1 MRTLLSRIRALFRRS
16 RLDDDLD
23 ADVRAHLD
31 LLEADYVRQGRT
43 ADQARLAARRAFGG
57 VEQMKE
63 IHRDRRGIPLIET
76 VAQDVRHALRVL
88 RHHRGFTAVAV
99 LSLALGIGATTAVFS
114 VMNAVMLRPLAAKDA
129 GALVLFTPERSNE
142 RFLLFN
148 PEFEAIAARQRSLSG
163 MFAVS
168 ERPYLRVE
176 FPAEGPAYIVASL
189 VSGSYFDV
197 MGIAPAAGRLLS
209 AADDTGSAETATSCA
224 VVISDA
230 LWSRRFA
237 RNQQAIGRVLRL
249 QDLEC
254 AIVGVAPVGFV
265 GHNAG
270 YLTDVWLPLRPLS
283 GRRLLESQT
292 MAWYS
297 GVMGRLKPGVT
308 RAEAEAELT
317 ALYRHVQ
324 SLEPPLPPT
333 ERQPPT
339 PTELTLRLREGA
351 QGLGG
356 LRRQFGEPLTLL
368 LAAVSLVLLI
378 AAINVANLLLA
389 RGAARWPEL
398 ATRVALGAGRWRLT
412 RQLATEGAVIAVT
425 GGLLG
430 VALAALIAPGLG
442 SVMAFEGV
450 AFSTASPVGLDVSA
464 DRRVLLVASA
474 ATMFTALVV
483 GLIPALRLSAP
494 RSAKSLVIRERARD
508 AASSQR
514 IMRTLLLVQ
523 FALALLLVTA
533 SGLLLRT
540 SVGLAGIELGFDPGH
555 VVLLEVADETP
566 GNTPF
571 GSGQSVEAR
580 AQRAATYRRVD
591 ERLNAIPGVQSASLS
606 WYGLFTPNDLWVPV
620 IDTLQTSDRREARV
634 NFVSARYFETV
645 GMRMTHG
652 RALNE
657 ADGYGAPY
665 TAVVNEALVRQRFG
679 GRDPVGAQVIPEYPG
694 HDGSPVTIVGV
705 VADARYNNLRETETG
720 PMIWMPLFQST
731 IRMASVS
738 LRARP
743 GAEADV
749 ARQAG
754 AALRSVSPYLM
765 VRQNSTLATQVGK
778 TASRERLL
786 FNMSAGFGGF
796 ALLLAAMGLHGTLAY
811 KVARRTREIGVRLAL
826 GAKRSSL
833 VWMFFREALTLAAT
847 AAIVGVPLALAAGS
861 WLRAFLFGVEPQDPL
876 TVVAACGVLAAT
888 VLLAASV
895 PALRASRV
903 DPVVALRSE

>member
-1 MRTLLSRIRALFRRS
+1 MRTVLSRLRALFRRA
-16 RLDDDLD
+16 RLDEDLD

-31 LLEADYVRQGRT
+31 LLEADYAKSGAT
-43 ADQARLAARRAFGG
+43 PDAARLAARRAFGG

-63 IHRDRRGIPLIET
+63 SYRDRRGIPLIET
-76 VAQDVRHALRVL
+76 VAQDLRHALRVL
-88 RHHRGFTAVAV
+88 RHRRGFTAVAV

-114 VMNAVMLRPLAAKDA
+114 VMNAVMLRPLAAKDVSD
-129 GALVLFTPERSNE
+129 LVLLAPERNNE
-142 RFLLFN
+142 RFFLFN
-148 PEFEAIAARQRSLSG
+148 PEFEAIAAQQRSLSG

-176 FPAEGPAYIVASL
+176 FAAESPTYVVASL

-197 MGIAPAAGRLLS
+197 LGITPAAGRLLTAS
-209 AADDTGSAETATSCA
+209 DDIGSADDASPCTA
-224 VVISDA
+224 VISDA

-237 RNQQAIGRVLRL
+237 RSRNAIGFGLRL
-249 QDLEC
+249 PDQRC
-254 AIVGVAPVGFV
+254 TIVGVAPAGFV

-270 YLTDVWLPLRPLS
+270 YLTDLWLPLRPLS

-292 MAWYS
+292 LAWYS
-297 GVMGRLKPGVT
+297 GAMGRLKPGVT
-308 RAEAEAELT
+308 RAAAEAELT
-317 ALYRHVQ
+317 TLYRNVQ
-324 SLEPPLPPT
+324 SLEPPLPAT
-333 ERQPPT
+333 ARQPPK
-339 PTELTLRLREGA
+339 PSELSLRLRDGA

-356 LRRQFGEPLTLL
+356 LRRQFGEPLTML

-412 RQLATEGAVIAVT
+412 RQLATEGAVIAVA

-430 VALAALIAPGLG
+430 VALTALITPALG
-442 SVMAFEGV
+442 SVIAFEGV
-450 AFSTASPVGLDVSA
+450 AFSTASPVGLDLSA
-464 DRRVLLVASA
+464 DRRVLLAASA
-474 ATMFTALVV
+474 VTMLTALVV
-483 GLIPALRLSAP
+483 GLVPAFRLSAP
-494 RSAKSLVIRERARD
+494 RSAQSLVIRERGHD

-514 IMRTLLLVQ
+514 IMRTLLRMQ
-523 FALALLLVTA
+523 FALSLLLVTA
-533 SGLLLRT
+533 AGLLLRT
-540 SVGLAGIELGFDPGH
+540 SMGLSGIELGFDPGN

-566 GNTPF
+566 GASPF
-571 GSGQSVEAR
+571 GGAQSAETR
-580 AQRAATYRRVD
+580 AQRAAAYRRVE
-591 ERLNAIPGVQSASLS
+591 ERLNAIPGVQSASLA
-606 WYGLFTPNDLWVPV
+606 WYGLFTPNDLWVPL
-620 IDTLQTSDRREARV
+620 IDPQQTSDRREVRV

-645 GMRMTHG
+645 GMRMTRG
-652 RALNE
+652 RALN
-657 ADGYGAPY
+657 AGDGYGAQQ
-665 TAVVNEALVRQRFG
+665 TAVVNEALVRGRFG
-679 GRDPVGAQVIPEYPG
+679 ERDAVGAQVIPEYPG

-720 PMIWMPLFQST
+720 PMIWMPLSQSS
-731 IRMASVS
+731 IRLGSAS
-738 LRARP
+738 LRAQP
-743 GAEADV
+743 GVEADV

-765 VRQNSTLATQVGK
+765 VRQTSTLATQVGK
-778 TASRERLL
+778 TTSRERLL
-786 FNMSAGFGGF
+786 FNMSVVFGGF

-811 KVARRTREIGVRLAL
+811 KVARRRREIGVRLAL

-847 AAIVGVPLALAAGS
+847 AGIVGVPLALAAGS

-876 TVVAACGVLAAT
+876 TVVVACGVLAAT